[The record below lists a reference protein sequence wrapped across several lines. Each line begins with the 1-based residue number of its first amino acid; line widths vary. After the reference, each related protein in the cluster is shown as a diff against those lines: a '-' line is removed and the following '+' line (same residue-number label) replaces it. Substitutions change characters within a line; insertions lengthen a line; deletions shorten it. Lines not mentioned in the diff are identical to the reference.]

1 MSERE
6 KNFISEKPISLS
18 DRILVILMLI
28 ALFAI
33 FTVPVAQAARNRELS
48 SELRAIERSVTL
60 LGEQKRV
67 LQSNI
72 AQAKM
77 PEQTLLTA
85 FWKGLDLRKLM
96 FNETKI
102 VHVGGLE

>member
-6 KNFISEKPISLS
+6 KNLTSRRPISV
-18 DRILVILMLI
+18 REKTLVVLMLVT
-28 ALFAI
+28 LFAI
-33 FTVPVAQAARNRELS
+33 LTVPVAQAARNRELS
-48 SELRAIERSVTL
+48 SQLREIERSVTI
-60 LGEQKRV
+60 LGEQQRM

-85 FWKGLDLRKLM
+85 LWKGLDLRKLM
-96 FNETKI
+96 FDEVKI
-102 VHVGGLE
+102 VHVGELE